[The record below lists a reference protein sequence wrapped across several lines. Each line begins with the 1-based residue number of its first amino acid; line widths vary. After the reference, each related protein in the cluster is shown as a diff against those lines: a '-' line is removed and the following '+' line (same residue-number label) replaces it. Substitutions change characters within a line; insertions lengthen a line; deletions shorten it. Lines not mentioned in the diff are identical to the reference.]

1 MTKPIFKTAML
12 NPADEAGPPGGIVGS
27 VRVVG
32 GGGELTA
39 DYPLDPGKRYRI
51 LPLGES
57 EFLARI
63 MTRRYLNTDGADR
76 VEYMFQIVN
85 TAAAKTVGD

>member
-1 MTKPIFKTAML
+1 MAML
-12 NPADEAGPPGGIVGS
+12 NPADEAGPAGGIVGN

-39 DYPLDPGKRYRI
+39 DYPLDLGKAYRI
-51 LPLGES
+51 LPLGDP
-57 EFLARI
+57 EFLAKI
-63 MTRRYLNTDGADR
+63 MTRRHFNVDGTDR

-85 TAAAKTVGD
+85 TAAAKAVGD